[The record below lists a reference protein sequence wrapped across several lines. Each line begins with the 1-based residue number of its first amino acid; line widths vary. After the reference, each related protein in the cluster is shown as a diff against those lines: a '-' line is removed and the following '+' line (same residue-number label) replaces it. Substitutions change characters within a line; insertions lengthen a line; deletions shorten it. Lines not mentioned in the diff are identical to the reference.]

1 MLETTSLGSTTLA
14 IPSTRSL
21 LDGEYG
27 SLRGVARHQQHSR
40 NESWAPV
47 WLAAAYLNRASY
59 RERDREREICGVLT
73 LAADPCVRTV
83 PMGGEPGEKA
93 LRVNGLRFKL
103 CGIVATFVKTTISLC
118 TP

>member
-1 MLETTSLGSTTLA
+1 MLETTSLGSTTKAA
-14 IPSTRSL
+14 IPSTRSR
-21 LDGEYG
+21 LDGVCG
-27 SLRGVARHQQHSR
+27 SLPGVARRQRHSG
-40 NESWAPV
+40 NESSTRA
-47 WLAAAYLNRASY
+47 WLAAAYLDRATY
-59 RERDREREICGVLT
+59 LARDICGALT

-83 PMGGEPGEKA
+83 PVGGEPGEKA